1 MRKSRPKPEAPPMV
15 CERQR
20 IGARKVFT
28 LLFLSLFT
36 MEIYPQSASQ
46 GRYASVGN
54 LNVYYEIHGQGKPV
68 ILLHGG
74 IAPEGLDGLI
84 KELARSRSV
93 IVPHAQGH
101 GHTRDIDR
109 PYRCEFLADDVAAL
123 ARQLRLEKVD
133 VMGYSFGGCI
143 ALQTAIRHPDLVD
156 RLVVISF
163 PMKRS
168 GMYPEAVA
176 AFEQM
181 AKNASA
187 LASSIKASPLAK
199 TYPETNWEASFRKMG
214 ELGSRDYDWTEPVK
228 AIKAPTLLIFAD
240 ADFVRLEHIVEFYKA
255 LGGGQR
261 DAGLDGSLR
270 PVAQLAIV
278 PGTTHYNIVGDPALP
293 SIIKAFLG
301 ENRAK

>member
-1 MRKSRPKPEAPPMV
+1 M
-15 CERQR
+15 
-20 IGARKVFT
+20 GARKAFT
-28 LLFLSLFT
+28 LLCLLLFT
-36 MEIYPQSASQ
+36 MEMHAQNASQ
-46 GRYASVGN
+46 GRYASVGA
-54 LNVYYEIHGQGKPV
+54 LNVYYEIHGHGKPV

-74 IAPEGLDGLI
+74 IAASEGLDGLI
-84 KELARSRSV
+84 KELAGSRRV

-109 PYRCEFLADDVAAL
+109 PYRHEFLANDVAAL
-123 ARQLRLEKVD
+123 ARQLRLDKVD
-133 VMGYSFGGCI
+133 VMGYSFGGGI

-156 RLVVISF
+156 RLVVISA
-163 PMKRS
+163 PMKRN
-168 GMYPEAVA
+168 GMYPEGVA

-187 LASSIKASPLAK
+187 IASGVKASPLARK
-199 TYPETNWEASFRKMG
+199 YPETDWEASFRKMG
-214 ELGSRDYDWTEPVK
+214 ELGSTDYDWTESVK

-240 ADFVRLEHIVEFYKA
+240 ADCWRLEHIMEFYKA

-278 PGTTHYNIVGDPALP
+278 PGATHYSIAGDPAVP
-293 SIIKAFLG
+293 SIVKAFLG
-301 ENRAK
+301 GNSVK